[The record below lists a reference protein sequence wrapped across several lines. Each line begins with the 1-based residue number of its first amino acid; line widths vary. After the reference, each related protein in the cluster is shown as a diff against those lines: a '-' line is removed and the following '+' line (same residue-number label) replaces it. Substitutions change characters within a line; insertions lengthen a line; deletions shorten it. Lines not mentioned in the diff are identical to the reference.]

1 MITELE
7 ALYKRLDEMHMTPAD
22 RELAKARLAQ
32 AEALARA
39 FEGALA
45 KFARLIGA
53 HSARAPRTL
62 GLPGREQNSQ
72 A

>member
-7 ALYKRLDEMHMTPAD
+7 TLYKRLDEMTMTPAD
-22 RELAKARLAQ
+22 RELAKAHLAQ
-32 AEALARA
+32 AEALAATFQR
-39 FEGALA
+39 ALA
-45 KFARLIGA
+45 GLARLIGA

-62 GLPGREQNSQ
+62 GLAAREQNSQ

>member
-1 MITELE
+1 MITELDV
-7 ALYKRLDEMHMTPAD
+7 LYQRLDQMNMTPAD

-32 AEALARA
+32 ADALAAA
-39 FEGALA
+39 FQGAVATL
-45 KFARLIGA
+45 ARLIGA
-53 HSARAPRTL
+53 QSDRAPRTL

>member
-7 ALYKRLDEMHMTPAD
+7 VLYKRLDEMNMTPAD

-32 AEALARA
+32 ADAIAGA
-39 FEGALA
+39 FQGALA
-45 KFARLIGA
+45 GFARLIGA
-53 HSARAPRTL
+53 HSVRAPRTL

>member
-7 ALYKRLDEMHMTPAD
+7 ALYKRLDEMRMTPAD

-32 AEALARA
+32 AEAFVAA

-45 KFARLIGA
+45 RLARLIGA
-53 HSARAPRTL
+53 YNARAPRTL
-62 GLPGREQNSQ
+62 GLAAREQNSQ